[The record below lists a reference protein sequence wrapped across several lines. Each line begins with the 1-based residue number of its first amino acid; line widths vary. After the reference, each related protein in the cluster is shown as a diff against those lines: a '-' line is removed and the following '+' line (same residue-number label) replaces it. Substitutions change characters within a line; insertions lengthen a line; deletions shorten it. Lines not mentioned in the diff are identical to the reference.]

1 METNELLSKL
11 DEDIKKSLIAGQEFS
26 ALKETNANEM
36 INAVTNKTTLD
47 LVTNDEETKKK
58 IVEHSKQQIDNEIEI
73 NNNKA
78 ESDKIETKF
87 KCNKE
92 ACKIY
97 GVVDAVPLWQ
107 QRMMVVGYSIW
118 FVIYFIIATLTIAPI
133 SIFAQKL
140 TKIVVKSWAAILIAV
155 VLYLIIVIGVPTI
168 TALVT

>member
-1 METNELLSKL
+1 METEELLSKL
-11 DEDIKKSLIAGQEFS
+11 DEDIKRSLIAEKEFS
-26 ALKETNANEM
+26 SLKNTNANEM

-58 IVEHSKQQIDNEIEI
+58 IVEHSKQQINNEIEI

-92 ACKIY
+92 ACKTY

-118 FVIYFIIATLTIAPI
+118 FVIYFIVATFTIAPI

-140 TKIVVKSWAAILIAV
+140 TNIFVKSWLSILVAV
-155 VLYLIIVIGVPTI
+155 VLYLAVVIGIPTL
-168 TALVT
+168 TALLT